1 MPKTSLDAIDRKIL
15 KYLIKNARM
24 PFLEIA
30 RECGISGA
38 AIHQRIRKLDDSG
51 VILGSRLI
59 VDPKMM
65 GFDVCAHISITLK
78 DPQLLKQTV
87 EQLKEIPEIVEA
99 HFITGS
105 GNILVKLY
113 CVDNE
118 HLMRT
123 IFDGILRIQGVSSTE
138 TQISLQEAF
147 QRQVNIDFI
156 EEKHP
161 AENHPLSPHD
171 GDPIGSPFF
180 HACEGKGATR
190 FVIIS
195 RKNPPGPDFPD
206 LPGTRTTKSRHPA
219 IYPENRPPP
228 AKRRT
233 CRHKRKAPR
242 LKTGGAPRQT
252 IV

>member
-1 MPKTSLDAIDRKIL
+1 MAKTALDAIDRKIL

-99 HFITGS
+99 HFI
-105 GNILVKLY
+105 NILVKLY

-156 EEKHP
+156 EE
-161 AENHPLSPHD
+161 
-171 GDPIGSPFF
+171 
-180 HACEGKGATR
+180 
-190 FVIIS
+190 
-195 RKNPPGPDFPD
+195 
-206 LPGTRTTKSRHPA
+206 
-219 IYPENRPPP
+219 
-228 AKRRT
+228 
-233 CRHKRKAPR
+233 
-242 LKTGGAPRQT
+242 
-252 IV
+252 

>member
-87 EQLKEIPEIVEA
+87 EELRKIPVEQLKEIPEIVEA

-123 IFDGILRIQGVSSTE
+123 IFDGILRIQGVASTE

-156 EEKHP
+156 EE
-161 AENHPLSPHD
+161 
-171 GDPIGSPFF
+171 
-180 HACEGKGATR
+180 
-190 FVIIS
+190 
-195 RKNPPGPDFPD
+195 
-206 LPGTRTTKSRHPA
+206 
-219 IYPENRPPP
+219 
-228 AKRRT
+228 
-233 CRHKRKAPR
+233 
-242 LKTGGAPRQT
+242 
-252 IV
+252 

>member
-59 VDPKMM
+59 V
-65 GFDVCAHISITLK
+65 FDVCAHISITLK

-156 EEKHP
+156 EE
-161 AENHPLSPHD
+161 
-171 GDPIGSPFF
+171 
-180 HACEGKGATR
+180 
-190 FVIIS
+190 
-195 RKNPPGPDFPD
+195 
-206 LPGTRTTKSRHPA
+206 
-219 IYPENRPPP
+219 
-228 AKRRT
+228 
-233 CRHKRKAPR
+233 
-242 LKTGGAPRQT
+242 
-252 IV
+252 

>member
-51 VILGSRLI
+51 VILGSRLL

-156 EEKHP
+156 EE
-161 AENHPLSPHD
+161 
-171 GDPIGSPFF
+171 
-180 HACEGKGATR
+180 
-190 FVIIS
+190 
-195 RKNPPGPDFPD
+195 
-206 LPGTRTTKSRHPA
+206 
-219 IYPENRPPP
+219 
-228 AKRRT
+228 
-233 CRHKRKAPR
+233 
-242 LKTGGAPRQT
+242 
-252 IV
+252 